1 MSSNGLSQRER
12 EERIAELEGRL
23 AHRNYVGVSI
33 PVSVLAIAAVCF
45 LLLRQWSDLKFFFA
59 SATPLALGTE
69 GAYRFEQ
76 LASNRYVQIHGIPT
90 RRGVYEIRNGKRYV
104 VVGLRG
110 TPIMVQRKPL
120 PGEEEA
126 RGNRGRAPP
135 QPNQTP
141 FAVRGRLIA
150 QADAPT
156 HAESM
161 ETLAQMGEL
170 QPLDGGL
177 WIVLEGERPGSDLKT
192 LVLSVILLAFGAFN
206 GWFLWRNLRHRLRS
220 LQPSREAV
228 DGGS

>member
-33 PVSVLAIAAVCF
+33 PVSVLAIAAVSF
-45 LLLRQWSDLKFFFA
+45 LLGRQWPDLKFFFA

-76 LASNRYVQIHGIPT
+76 LASNQYVQIHGTPT
-90 RRGVYEIRNGKRYV
+90 RRGVYEIRNGKRDV

-110 TPIMVQRKPL
+110 TPIVVQRRPL
-120 PGEEEA
+120 PGEEQA
-126 RGNRGRAPP
+126 RGNRGQAPP

-150 QADAPT
+150 QADAPA
-156 HAESM
+156 HAE
-161 ETLAQMGEL
+161 TIQQLAQMGEL
-170 QPLDGGL
+170 QPRAGGL
-177 WIVLEGERPGSDLKT
+177 WIVLEGERPRSDLKT
-192 LVLSVILLAFGAFN
+192 ILLTAILLVFGVFN
-206 GWFLWRNLRHRLRS
+206 GWFLLRNLRHRLRP
-220 LQPSREAV
+220 LQPPRETL
-228 DGGS
+228 DGGT

>member
-12 EERIAELEGRL
+12 EERIVELEGRL

-33 PVSVLAIAAVCF
+33 PVSVLAIAAVSF
-45 LLLRQWSDLKFFFA
+45 LLVRQWPDLKFFFA

-76 LASNRYVQIHGIPT
+76 LVSNQYAQIHGTPT
-90 RRGVYEIRNGKRYV
+90 RRGVYEIRNGKRDV

-110 TPIMVQRKPL
+110 TPIAVQRRPL
-120 PGEEEA
+120 PGEEQVP
-126 RGNRGRAPP
+126 GKAPP

-156 HAESM
+156 HAESIQQ
-161 ETLAQMGEL
+161 LVQMGEL
-170 QPLDGGL
+170 QPRDGGL
-177 WIVLEGERPGSDLKT
+177 WILLEGERPRSDLKT
-192 LVLSVILLAFGAFN
+192 ISVSAILLAFGAFN

-220 LQPSREAV
+220 LKPSREAV
-228 DGGS
+228 DGGG